1 MHSTTCCSVR
11 TGANMFAS
19 DLEFKTFSKEGW
31 DVIRGSSWWELLV
44 ILFLCLGVSCGGIMH
59 SRRYHDRPFK
69 SSVWIWVTSEWILLR
84 AVLCR
89 TSSMESNF
97 TLKEGSPPVCH
108 SRSAMQCTCPQQ
120 DPVYLPPN
128 STSPSQDIAISENN
142 KLDLIVF
149 WDWSF
154 LKFCELYAGCPKK
167 TQNHHPASWLLR
179 EIRFKTP

>member
-19 DLEFKTFSKEGW
+19 DLEFKTFTKEGW
-31 DVIRGSSWWELLV
+31 DVICGSSWWELFV

-59 SRRYHDRPFK
+59 SRRYHGCPFK

-128 STSPSQDIAISENN
+128 STSPNQDIAISENN

-154 LKFCELYAGCPKK
+154 
-167 TQNHHPASWLLR
+167 
-179 EIRFKTP
+179 